1 MLSVLDGLLT
11 KADEK
16 LVSLVTLLNLS
27 AAFDTLD
34 NSVLLHRLETTFGIH
49 SLALS
54 WFKSYL
60 TERFQSVIIDGEM
73 SSPSLLACGVPQ
85 GSVLGPVLFTLY
97 SQPLSEV
104 ISSHGCVFH
113 KYADDTELSKSCLS
127 VDVPHT
133 VSEVEDCVD
142 DVLAWMNRNKLKLNT
157 DKTEIML
164 VGARSR
170 LSSVDCQSACFNGT
184 TVAFQACVKYLGVK
198 IDQSLTMHDQI
209 SSVCRAAFLE
219 LRRIASIRQYL
230 SQDSATR
237 LVNVL
242 IASRLDYCNSIL
254 AGLPAEQISRL
265 QRVQNSAARL
275 VMKKRRRDHITP
287 VLRDLHWLPVKFRW
301 QFKLAILA
309 YRHFEGTLPTYLS
322 DVLCIYQPSRSLRS
336 SNEKLLK
343 VPRRSLK
350 SAGERS
356 FSFMAPSVWNSLP
369 VSVRNKSN
377 LTQFKSAL
385 KTHFFQSGF
394 CTVITSC
401 CVFSLM

>member
-16 LVSLVTLLNLS
+16 LVSLVTLLDLS

-34 NSVLLHRLETTFGIH
+34 HSVLLHRLETTFGIH

-170 LSSVDCQSACFNGT
+170 LSSVDCQSACFSGT

-198 IDQSLTMHDQI
+198 IDQSYHT
-209 SSVCRAAFLE
+209 
-219 LRRIASIRQYL
+219 
-230 SQDSATR
+230 
-237 LVNVL
+237 
-242 IASRLDYCNSIL
+242 
-254 AGLPAEQISRL
+254 
-265 QRVQNSAARL
+265 
-275 VMKKRRRDHITP
+275 
-287 VLRDLHWLPVKFRW
+287 
-301 QFKLAILA
+301 
-309 YRHFEGTLPTYLS
+309 
-322 DVLCIYQPSRSLRS
+322 
-336 SNEKLLK
+336 
-343 VPRRSLK
+343 
-350 SAGERS
+350 
-356 FSFMAPSVWNSLP
+356 
-369 VSVRNKSN
+369 
-377 LTQFKSAL
+377 
-385 KTHFFQSGF
+385 
-394 CTVITSC
+394 
-401 CVFSLM
+401 